1 MLCQTWICVDSDRC
15 KFKAICSCLTSAS
28 RCFKLLLTWDLK
40 QDMLILLPAALHWF
54 SQKNISYI
62 GFWCGENAKGRASL
76 SLKGPVLDNSF
87 FCCCSQNGCVFI
99 WSLFTHPH
107 IFPNP
112 NDLYFSRMKKSSLDT
127 LQNISFCV
135 QNRAEMTVLRRYNAF
150 VWNIENILYF
160 MFGNFMDGGNSSLTV
175 SFTITISLYDSN
187 IIHSILSEFEKFYG
201 SMFFLRQS
209 WSVKR

>member
-1 MLCQTWICVDSDRC
+1 MSDFRFTLLQAFANLGLKTRHAYLVTCSSALVFTKKHILYWFLMWGEC
-15 KFKAICSCLTSAS
+15 K
-28 RCFKLLLTWDLK
+28 R
-40 QDMLILLPAALHWF
+40 Q
-54 SQKNISYI
+54 
-62 GFWCGENAKGRASL
+62 G

-201 SMFFLRQS
+201 SMFF
-209 WSVKR
+209 